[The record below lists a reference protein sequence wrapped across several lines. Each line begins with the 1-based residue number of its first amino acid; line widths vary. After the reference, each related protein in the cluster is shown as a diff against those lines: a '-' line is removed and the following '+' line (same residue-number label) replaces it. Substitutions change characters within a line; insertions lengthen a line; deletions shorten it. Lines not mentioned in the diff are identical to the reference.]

1 MTQILQ
7 GTATAKIDG
16 RTWAQRL
23 LRRTSNRSYCH
34 NIIRLERVIFVN
46 IQQQILEKINSY
58 EKIAIHRHIS
68 PDPDALGSTIGFKK
82 LIEDNIGG
90 KDVRVVGYQEKNL
103 EWLGTMDLAEEEFY
117 QGALV
122 IVMDTAT
129 SARIDNKNFSKG
141 TSLIKIDHHPS
152 EENYGNIN
160 FVDTT
165 AASVCEMITH
175 LVIGYG
181 WTISIEVATLLY
193 AGVVSDTGR
202 FLYDTV
208 TPKTFDAAKYLL
220 GLGIDVNELNRNL
233 YKKPLNVIKAQAY
246 VFNNFEVT
254 EHGVAYFKMSKETQK
269 EFGLTTGTRSL
280 LVDTLANIE
289 GVLVRVCFF
298 EQDKDQ
304 IRANI
309 RSEGP
314 IINQIVERY
323 NGGGHPKA
331 SGAMLERWEITD
343 DLITELDLVCQY
355 FFDE

>member
-1 MTQILQ
+1 MSVQ
-7 GTATAKIDG
+7 
-16 RTWAQRL
+16 
-23 LRRTSNRSYCH
+23 N
-34 NIIRLERVIFVN
+34 
-46 IQQQILEKINSY
+46 QILEKIKSY
-58 EKIAIHRHIS
+58 DKIVIHRHIS

-103 EWLGTMDLAEEEFY
+103 EWLGKMDLAEEEFY

-122 IVMDTAT
+122 IVMDTANA
-129 SARIDNKNFSKG
+129 ARIDNKNFSKG
-141 TSLIKIDHHPS
+141 ASLIKIDHHPG
-152 EENYGNIN
+152 EDHYGNLN

-175 LVIGYG
+175 LALGYG
-181 WTISIEVATLLY
+181 WTISLEVATLLY
-193 AGVVSDTGR
+193 AGIVSDTGR

-208 TPKTFDAAKYLL
+208 SPQTFEAAKQLL
-220 GLGIDVNELNRNL
+220 SLGIDVNELNRNL
-233 YKKPLNVIKAQAY
+233 YKKPMNVLRAQAY
-246 VFNNFEVT
+246 VLSNFEVT
-254 EHGVAYFKMSKETQK
+254 EYGVAYFKMSKETQK

-280 LVDTLANIE
+280 LVDVLAGIE
-289 GVLVRVCFF
+289 GILVRVCFF

-314 IINQIVERY
+314 IINQIAERY
-323 NGGGHPKA
+323 DGGGHPKA
-331 SGAMLERWEITD
+331 SGAMLSKWESVD

-355 FFDE
+355 FDDE

>member
-1 MTQILQ
+1 M
-7 GTATAKIDG
+7 
-16 RTWAQRL
+16 
-23 LRRTSNRSYCH
+23 N
-34 NIIRLERVIFVN
+34 V
-46 IQQQILEKINSY
+46 QQQILEKINSY
-58 EKIAIHRHIS
+58 SKIVLHRHIS

-82 LIEDNIGG
+82 LIENNLAD

-103 EWLGTMDLAEEEFY
+103 EWLGKMDIVEEDFY
-117 QGALV
+117 EGALV

-141 TSLIKIDHHPS
+141 ASLIKIDHHPS
-152 EENYGNIN
+152 EDHYGNIN

-165 AASVCEMITH
+165 AASVCEMITQ
-175 LVIGYG
+175 LAIGYN
-181 WTISIEVATLLY
+181 WQISPEIATLLY
-193 AGVVSDTGR
+193 AGVISDTGR

-208 TPKTFDAAKYLL
+208 TTQTFEVAKHLL

-246 VFNNFEVT
+246 VFNNFEIT
-254 EHGVAYFKMSKETQK
+254 EHGVAYFKMSKEVQK

-280 LVDTLANIE
+280 LVDVLANIE
-289 GVLVRVCFF
+289 DVLVRVCFF

-314 IINQIVERY
+314 IINQIAERY
-323 NGGGHPKA
+323 DGGGHPKA
-331 SGAMLERWEITD
+331 SGAMLDRWEVAD
-343 DLITELDLVCQY
+343 DLIAELDLVCQY
-355 FFDE
+355 FYED

>member
-1 MTQILQ
+1 MNVQ
-7 GTATAKIDG
+7 
-16 RTWAQRL
+16 
-23 LRRTSNRSYCH
+23 N
-34 NIIRLERVIFVN
+34 
-46 IQQQILEKINSY
+46 QILEKIKAFD
-58 EKIAIHRHIS
+58 KIVIHRHIS

-103 EWLGTMDLAEEEFY
+103 EWLGNMDIADENFY

-122 IVMDTAT
+122 IVMDTAN

-141 TSLIKIDHHPS
+141 ATLIKIDHHPS
-152 EENYGNIN
+152 EDHYGNIN
-160 FVDTT
+160 FVDTS

-175 LVIGYG
+175 LALGYG
-181 WTISIEVATLLY
+181 WKISAEVATLLY
-193 AGVVSDTGR
+193 TGIVSDTGR

-208 TPKTFDAAKYLL
+208 TTQTFVAAQHLIS
-220 GLGIDVNELNRNL
+220 LGIDINEMNRNL
-233 YKKPLNVIKAQAY
+233 YKKPMNVLKAQAY
-246 VFNNFEVT
+246 VLNNFEVT

-280 LVDTLANIE
+280 LVDVLANIE
-289 GVLVRVCFF
+289 SILVRVCFF
-298 EQDKDQ
+298 EQDKGQ

-314 IINQIVERY
+314 VINQIAERY
-323 NGGGHPKA
+323 DGGGHPKA
-331 SGAMLERWEITD
+331 SGAMLYQWESAN

-355 FFDE
+355 FDEE